1 MDQKQNKFIT
11 LNYQLYQ
18 VENGEKKLLE
28 QTSPQ
33 RPFQFISG
41 FGTTLDALEQ
51 HVVNIE
57 TGQDFE
63 LKLQADQAFG
73 PYDQECVHKLKREI
87 FEVNGKFD
95 NENIYEGAVI
105 TLNDA
110 EGHQFMARVTKVEDS
125 GVTVD
130 TNHPYAGMELC
141 FNGHIVENRP
151 ASVEEVKML
160 IKHMTGG
167 CSGCKGCGGEG
178 GCQEGNCGEGNCGES
193 GCGHCH

>member
-1 MDQKQNKFIT
+1 MEEKQNKLIT

-18 VENGEKKLLE
+18 VENCEKTLLE
-28 QTSPQ
+28 QTDTQ
-33 RPFQFISG
+33 HPFQFISG

-51 HVVNIE
+51 HVVDIE

-63 LKLQADQAFG
+63 LQLTPEQAFG
-73 PYDQECVHKLKREI
+73 PHDEECVHKVKREI

-95 NENIYEGAVI
+95 SEHIFEGAVI
-105 TLNDA
+105 TLNDV
-110 EGHQFMARVTKVEDS
+110 EGHQFMARVTKVEAD

-130 TNHPYAGMELC
+130 TNHPYAGMTLC

-151 ASVEEVKML
+151 ATDEEVKML

-167 CSGCKGCGGEG
+167 CSGCSGCGGEG
-178 GCQEGNCGEGNCGES
+178 GCHEGGCEEGKCGEG
-193 GCGHCH
+193 GCGGCH

>member
-18 VENGEKKLLE
+18 VENGEKTLLE

-33 RPFQFISG
+33 HPFQFISG

-63 LKLQADQAFG
+63 LNLQPEQAFG
-73 PYDQECVHKLKREI
+73 PSEQECVHKLKRAI

-95 NENIYEGAVI
+95 NDNIYEGAVI
-105 TLNDA
+105 TLNDV
-110 EGHQFMARVTKVEDS
+110 EGHQFMARVSKVEDD

-130 TNHPYAGMELC
+130 TNHPYAGMTLC

-151 ASVEEVKML
+151 ASEEEVKML

-167 CSGCKGCGGEG
+167 CGGCKGCGGEG
-178 GCQEGNCGEGNCGES
+178 NCEEGNCGEGGCGEG

>member
-1 MDQKQNKFIT
+1 MEQQQNKFIT

-18 VENGEKKLLE
+18 VENGEKTLLE

-33 RPFQFISG
+33 HPFQFISG

-63 LKLQADQAFG
+63 LNLQPEQAFG
-73 PYDQECVHKLKREI
+73 PYDQECVHKLQREI

-105 TLNDA
+105 TLNDV
-110 EGHQFMARVTKVEDS
+110 EGHQFMARVTKVEDD

-130 TNHPYAGMELC
+130 TNHPYAGMTLC

-151 ASVEEVKML
+151 ATDDEVTSL

-167 CSGCKGCGGEG
+167 CGGCKGCGGEG
-178 GCQEGNCGEGNCGES
+178 GCGEGGCEES
-193 GCGHCH
+193 GCKEGHCGGCH

>member
-18 VENGEKKLLE
+18 VENGEKTLLE

-33 RPFQFISG
+33 HPFQFISG

-63 LKLQADQAFG
+63 LNLQPEQAFG

-95 NENIYEGAVI
+95 NDNIYEGAVI
-105 TLNDA
+105 TLNDV
-110 EGHQFMARVTKVEDS
+110 EGHQFMARVSKVEDD

-130 TNHPYAGMELC
+130 TNHPYAGMTLC
-141 FNGHIVENRP
+141 FNGHIEENRL
-151 ASVEEVKML
+151 ATDEEVKML

-167 CSGCKGCGGEG
+167 CSGCSGCGEGGSCEDGKCGEG
-178 GCQEGNCGEGNCGES
+178 GCG
-193 GCGHCH
+193 GCH